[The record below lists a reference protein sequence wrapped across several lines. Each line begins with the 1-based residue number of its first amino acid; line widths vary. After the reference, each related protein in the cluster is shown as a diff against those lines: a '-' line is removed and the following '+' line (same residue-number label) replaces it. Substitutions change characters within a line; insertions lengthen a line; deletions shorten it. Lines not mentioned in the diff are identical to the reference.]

1 MTYIITDPCVGTCDT
16 ACTEVC
22 PVDCIHGPDDQKAL
36 EKKQKTL
43 ILMQQENSFILIQ
56 KNVLI
61 VERVNQNALLM
72 QSTMKKKFQKSIKH
86 RLQPIMNILGKKHLN
101 KFFYSH

>member
-1 MTYIITDPCVGTCDT
+1 MALMI
-16 ACTEVC
+16 
-22 PVDCIHGPDDQKAL
+22 QKAL